1 MTIHRSIDQ
10 NHEHSLSLND
20 LHQALLKW
28 FSEAARDLP
37 WRRTR
42 DPYRI
47 LVAEVMLQQT
57 QVDRVLPKYAA
68 FLERFPTLHTL
79 AEAPTA
85 EVIRMWAGLGYNRR
99 AVNLQRAARA
109 ICARYGGVFPRDVAT
124 LVTLPGIG
132 SYTAGAVACFAFEQD
147 VAFMDTNI
155 RRVIRRVFTDPT
167 ETVNERALLALARAA
182 LPVGRSWMWN
192 QALMELG
199 SLVCTAD
206 APACWRCPLRDQC
219 RDYAARRESDERFAS
234 APVRKRLAERRE
246 RPFIGS
252 NRYFRGRIIEALRM
266 LPSGATFA
274 LNDLGPQVRPEY
286 TPDDEV
292 WLTTLIRGLE
302 RDGLVV
308 WTETGVRLPE

>member
-1 MTIHRSIDQ
+1 MSICRSIDLI
-10 NHEHSLSLND
+10 NENLLIFD
-20 LHQALLKW
+20 ELHQALLNW

-57 QVDRVLPKYAA
+57 QVDRVLPKYEA
-68 FLERFPTLHTL
+68 FLERFPTLQAL

-85 EVIRMWAGLGYNRR
+85 DVIRMWSGLGYNRR
-99 AVNLQRAARA
+99 AVNLQRAARE
-109 ICARYGGVFPRDVAT
+109 IVARYGGIFPQDVAI

-132 SYTAGAVACFAFEQD
+132 PYTAGAVACFAFEQD

-155 RRVIRRVFTDPT
+155 RRVIRRVFTDPADMVT
-167 ETVNERALLALARAA
+167 ERPLLELARAA
-182 LPVGRSWMWN
+182 LPVGRGWAWN

-199 SLVCTAD
+199 SLICTAE
-206 APACWRCPLRDQC
+206 APACWRCPLRDLC
-219 RDYAARRESDERFAS
+219 RNYAARRSSDEHLT
-234 APVRKRLAERRE
+234 PLQPRKRIAERRE
-246 RPFIGS
+246 QPFIGS
-252 NRYFRGRIIEALRM
+252 NRYFRGRIIEALRA
-266 LPSGATFA
+266 LPPGAALA

-286 TPDDEV
+286 TPADEA
-292 WLTTLIRGLE
+292 WLTALIRGLE

-308 WTETGVRLPE
+308 WNDAGVRLPE